1 MREAGLNKLM
11 SFGHLGFE
19 LKLPRN
25 WKLVGY
31 ALLLKTIGV
40 CSWLSLAL
48 TWNGSGQRN
57 QYLQGAL
64 LSLSSRTFSWGPH
77 DFSKTMEN
85 CSSERSSVKQT
96 LLLERNK
103 KEQIT
108 RKVEKA
114 WPRGAPGQA
123 VSLLLHWVLSSDF
136 ILCCLGGPLGSFTC
150 WEGWGA
156 WGGRNHAQALGWE
169 FGFGFRICYWLTWFW
184 YVGSDPLFPKL

>member
-1 MREAGLNKLM
+1 M

-96 LLLERNK
+96 SQPCSWKGIK
-103 KEQIT
+103 KS
-108 RKVEKA
+108 RSLGKWK
-114 WPRGAPGQA
+114 RHGQ
-123 VSLLLHWVLSSDF
+123 
-136 ILCCLGGPLGSFTC
+136 GGPLVRLCRSFCTGSFLQTSSC
-150 WEGWGA
+150 AALEGPWEVSLVGR
-156 WGGRNHAQALGWE
+156 GGGHGVAGTMHRPWVGNLDL
-169 FGFGFRICYWLTWFW
+169 GFGFATDLLGF
-184 YVGSDPLFPKL
+184 GM